1 MSRISIKSGEEVFN
15 SVRGHSARAFEPNK
29 KNPIL
34 TQVQITV
41 VPINAETHL
50 VFATMVDAGKFYS
63 YQIGCFPVT
72 PRSEVKYAFILYS
85 YDSNVIL
92 TDPFKN
98 RTVKDIL
105 QAF

>member
-1 MSRISIKSGEEVFN
+1 MNRGIREWIFSIMSRISIKSGEEVFN

-50 VFATMVDAGKFYS
+50 VLQQWWMQENFTHIKLVVFQS
-63 YQIGCFPVT
+63 HP
-72 PRSEVKYAFILYS
+72 EVKLSMHLS
-85 YDSNVIL
+85 YTPTIP
-92 TDPFKN
+92 T
-98 RTVKDIL
+98 
-105 QAF
+105 